1 MTINW
6 LYITTLDLSLLVGL
20 VLLLRPFIRRILGA
34 NVAYWLWAIP
44 LIRIFLPERLPRPEF
59 LSADFGL
66 TTTLPLTEVEVSPLT
81 IPEVLVIPE
90 QIPVMTIWIV
100 GIFCCLAMQLYLN
113 NKFRLT
119 IAETRGEFR
128 TDSEQL
134 LELMGQFKFDANRLL
149 TSTMVDTPFVHGLIS
164 QKIYLPEDF
173 NDAYSREEQYWVLRH
188 ELTHIKRGD
197 LWIQLVA
204 EFVRTVFWFN
214 PIVHLALVSFRDDQE
229 FACDQAVL
237 RFSNSQDKYH
247 YGKALLTGSS
257 PRLVPSV
264 LHFFTQNKERFHMLA
279 RHKNSSLS
287 SSLGLVLCFLV
298 GVFTLTSAPESIA
311 QGEARPIFN
320 EIYDANAPAKFSGR
334 IVRVDYGEHFML
346 LHVDAVN
353 DDGSITQWVVEGG
366 SYEDLHAAGLDS
378 NALFP
383 GRTVTITGY
392 KTIDP
397 ACSPKCRLNG
407 RDISFDEN

>member
-6 LYITTLDLSLLVGL
+6 LYTTTLDLSLLIGL
-20 VLLLRPFIRRILGA
+20 VLLLRPFVRRILGA

-59 LSADFGL
+59 FSTNFDLA
-66 TTTLPLTEVEVSPLT
+66 TTVSLGDTEISPLF

-90 QIPVMTIWIV
+90 QIPVLAVWIT
-100 GIFCCLAMQLYLN
+100 GIFCCLTIQAYLSN
-113 NKFRLT
+113 QFRLT
-119 IAETRGEFR
+119 IAETRTDFR
-128 TDSEQL
+128 AGSEQL
-134 LELMGQFKFDANRLL
+134 LELMGQFKFGDDRLH
-149 TSTMVDTPFVHGLIS
+149 TSTMAHAPFVHGLIT
-164 QKIYLPEDF
+164 QRIYLPENFD
-173 NDAYSREEQYWVLRH
+173 DAYSREEQYWVLRH

-197 LWIQLVA
+197 LWIQLLA
-204 EFVRTVFWFN
+204 EVVRAVFWFN

-229 FACDQAVL
+229 FACDQTVL
-237 RFSNSQDKYH
+237 RSSNSQDKYH

-257 PRLVPSV
+257 PRLVPSM
-264 LHFFTQNKERFHMLA
+264 LHFFTQNKERFYMLA
-279 RHKNSSLS
+279 RHKNSVLS
-287 SSLGLVLCFLV
+287 SSLGLALCFLV

-311 QGEARPIFN
+311 QGEARPIFD
-320 EIYDANAPAKFSGR
+320 EMYDASAPAIFSGR

-366 SYEDLHAAGLDS
+366 SYEDMHAAGLDS

-383 GRTVTITGY
+383 GRPVTIRGY

-407 RDISFDEN
+407 RDISFDDN